1 MFASICWQP
10 DLCDWDAEAH
20 NLRITSSTRTT
31 LPLNQPLR
39 RACCTRVL
47 SMIATLSILRARY
60 VGQNGDLQLSKLT
73 NHTSFHPDFVPVSCI
88 CSTLSSHWHI
98 LPSYLMECHSQF
110 TFHLWLVTI
119 GRIFTHQLTIRH
131 RDTRLRTRLLYHL
144 QELLQHDPS
153 RARQNRGLLWGHQD
167 SVCHCR
173 VQEWFDDAVSDLLYF

>member
-73 NHTSFHPDFVPVSCI
+73 NHTSFHPDFVPVSCKHLLHVI
-88 CSTLSSHWHI
+88 VALAHLAVIPYGMPLAIHLSFMTGNNRTNIHPSTHNTPSGYTATYSSTLSPPGT
-98 LPSYLMECHSQF
+98 PSTWSKSCTTKSW
-110 TFHLWLVTI
+110 T
-119 GRIFTHQLTIRH
+119 
-131 RDTRLRTRLLYHL
+131 
-144 QELLQHDPS
+144 
-153 RARQNRGLLWGHQD
+153 
-167 SVCHCR
+167 SVGSPRFR
-173 VQEWFDDAVSDLLYF
+173 VSL